1 MLTTLLHCCFY
12 HCYEQMKN
20 TPFVRKIVHIHI
32 ADVPAAINA
41 NTIHSTGGSKALIA
55 GKLQQYCR
63 LQ

>member
-1 MLTTLLHCCFY
+1 MLTTLLNCCY

-41 NTIHSTGGSKALIA
+41 NTIHSIGGSKALIA
-55 GKLQQYCR
+55 GKLQLQQYCG
-63 LQ
+63 L